1 MCIVA
6 DRARFV
12 QSFPHIRDYDAFSPL
27 TQHVHNMETIHG
39 GRELQLYSNRFFDNP
54 IWLIRGDSG
63 VPVIV

>member
-39 GRELQLYSNRFFDNP
+39 GRELQLYSNRFFDDP
-54 IWLIRGDSG
+54 I
-63 VPVIV
+63 